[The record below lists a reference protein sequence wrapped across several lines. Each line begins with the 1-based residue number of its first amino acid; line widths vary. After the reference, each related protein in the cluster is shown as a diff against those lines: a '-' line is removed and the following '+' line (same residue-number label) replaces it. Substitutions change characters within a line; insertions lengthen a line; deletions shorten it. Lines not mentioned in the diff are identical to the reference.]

1 MPDIQAVQSHLN
13 RVQLRRKA
21 AIWWISICFLPAIFF
36 TTAHFKA
43 GTWQRDWIEDFGA
56 LLIFVAILGRAW
68 CTLYIGGKKTVALVK
83 SGPYSI
89 SRNPLYFF
97 SFVAVAGLGLQTG
110 SISMAA
116 FMTLMAYLIFLPVV
130 LSEEAGLSSAH
141 GAQYEA
147 YRNAVP
153 RFFPRPNLW
162 QDGDSIT
169 ANPGM
174 LRRTIADGMVF
185 VLLAFLIRGLLRLL
199 PDLPRVTL
207 Y

>member
-21 AIWWISICFLPAIFF
+21 VIWWISTCFLPVIFF

-43 GTWQRDWIEDFGA
+43 GSWQRDWIEDFGA
-56 LLIFVAILGRAW
+56 LLIFIAILGRAW
-68 CTLYIGGKKTVALVK
+68 CTLYIGGKKTVALVT
-83 SGPYSI
+83 SGPYSV

-116 FMTLMAYLIFLPVV
+116 FMTLAAYLVFLPVV
-130 LSEEAGLSSAH
+130 LREEAGLSTAH
-141 GAQYEA
+141 GAHYEA
-147 YRNAVP
+147 YRNSVP
-153 RFFPRPNLW
+153 RFLPRPSLW
-162 QDGDSIT
+162 RDEDVVTVS
-169 ANPGM
+169 PGM
-174 LRRTIADGMVF
+174 LRRTIVDGMVF
-185 VLLAFLIRGLLRLL
+185 VLLAFLVRVLLRLL
-199 PDLPRVTL
+199 PDLPQVTL